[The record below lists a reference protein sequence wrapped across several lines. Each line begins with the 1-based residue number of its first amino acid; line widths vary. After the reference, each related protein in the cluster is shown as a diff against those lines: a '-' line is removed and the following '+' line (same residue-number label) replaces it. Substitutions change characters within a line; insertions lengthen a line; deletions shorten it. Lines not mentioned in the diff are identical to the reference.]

1 MYSSTQLYKRFYQPD
16 DPIQHQ
22 TPAMESIERNEKN
35 ESTGQEMKGK
45 GLPYR
50 KVQEKERK

>member
-35 ESTGQEMKGK
+35 ESIGQEMKGK
-45 GLPYR
+45 GLP
-50 KVQEKERK
+50 